1 MEWLTV
7 SETQMDSVTWRGD
20 TVRLHNQT
28 THAQGWRDGSAV
40 KSTDCSSRGPEFKS
54 QQPHGGSQPSVTSV
68 PEGLMPSSS
77 CHGHQ
82 VPQWYTDIHA
92 DTDTHKIKI
101 TLK

>member
-1 MEWLTV
+1 
-7 SETQMDSVTWRGD
+7 
-20 TVRLHNQT
+20 
-28 THAQGWRDGSAV
+28 
-40 KSTDCSSRGPEFKS
+40 
-54 QQPHGGSQPSVTSV
+54 
-68 PEGLMPSSS
+68 MPSSS